1 MSSIDL
7 IAAFL
12 ARLDGRVHSRVN
24 FSLTVIMSESNEIR
38 LLGLKK
44 NDFEVL
50 SQLFRA

>member
-1 MSSIDL
+1 MSP
-7 IAAFL
+7 AFWPRDKP
-12 ARLDGRVHSRVN
+12 AVPADGRVHSRVVD

-50 SQLFRA
+50 S